1 VTECSTPIIAMS
13 PFPLA
18 YSLYLTH
25 KALIHLVDAWFPK
38 LQSTGGIPWTIVYAL
53 VCVAAAVALHFAIER
68 PFLKLRKRLDWQPRR
83 TTEWPA

>member
-1 VTECSTPIIAMS
+1 MS

-25 KALIHLVDAWFPK
+25 KALMHLVDAWFPK

-68 PFLKLRKRLDWQPRR
+68 PFLALRDRLDRKPTHDLEDRMR
-83 TTEWPA
+83 LDPAL

>member
-1 VTECSTPIIAMS
+1 
-13 PFPLA
+13 
-18 YSLYLTH
+18 
-25 KALIHLVDAWFPK
+25 
-38 LQSTGGIPWTIVYAL
+38 LQSAGWIPWTIVYAL